1 MASLGKFD
9 RASGG
14 AMYKLTRRTLLVGT
28 SALTAAGM
36 VSFRALAASRTMT
49 DPLTSNMIRP
59 KTPWPGLC
67 HEQGRREQSAG
78 FC

>member
-14 AMYKLTRRTLLVGT
+14 AMFKLTRRTLLVGT
-28 SALTAAGM
+28 SALMAAGT
-36 VSFRALAASRTMT
+36 VSFRALAAPRTMT

-59 KTPWPGLC
+59 KAHWPGLC
-67 HEQGRREQSAG
+67 HQQGRRERSAG